1 MSLLLTGD
9 TGRIGQLDVQRA
21 HADSAPDKSI
31 SALVVDCD
39 NEIEAAAIDLQ
50 HIIAKKAGVLYMTF
64 VLDTGCSTTLS
75 STEIHR
81 VLNDMQPST
90 IRIRGFKGSQREPGL
105 KHGRAFMYA
114 LSADSKQPGTPV
126 IFSVDTVKSINHNLY
141 SITEA
146 FEKQGFD
153 VHLQHSG
160 FSGLIKTDDN
170 GNEQRIPAHYD
181 WDSHQWLI
189 HAAVAADYSTAQNA
203 GNEAEQQIAEFIDC
217 NSTAAQ
223 ESVYIA
229 LPEQISV
236 IVDRRGVVTMREDD
250 HITSIDIDSLIALID
265 ALDAADESEDQSK
278 SLELVAESISKFDTT
293 SGCSKNAH
301 GRGRTMTDY
310 QWHVHTGHA
319 GYHKDCDVC
328 RQIRASLRRAYP
340 IVDAYR
346 EERPGYTWCAD
357 TITWSSRS
365 RHGCKYTTVFR
376 DRASKV
382 YKLIHS
388 VYRSD
393 LPRQIEALI
402 LELRSN
408 PLYNEGKSYK
418 MMTILELD
426 TAGEWRYDSK
436 EWIKIC
442 KRVGL
447 IVHYGSP
454 DDKRSLRENSVKQIE
469 MGTKAIMAERNL
481 PVDWFQEAADQAAEL
496 RSLLPVSE
504 AIVNAEGDAIRP
516 EEHLSDGRISRKACD
531 RRLHYFVLTG
541 TPAMVTDN
549 NQPKGSN
556 VDQVNRVRW
565 GIAVKMINGDLPLF
579 MDPHSGSTFSSR
591 AYRLFQMKPGE
602 SAWHFCGA
610 EVPRLAQTAHRR
622 PQDDAEDPERVID
635 LESFAL
641 VRKDNGDEAHGSHL
655 QAQIAD
661 RDHQSYIPGDDGY
674 LKKASIE
681 KTPLQSPEM
690 QNLDS
695 EVDDSI
701 KITQEI
707 DMLHRNPSYFISRD
721 CYKRFPKPH
730 GVHHGVV
737 SKVVSSDGPVWEIV
751 YDDGDEEHY
760 NVDDMINYCLKMVD
774 GATVTLNSDKSS
786 PGGVDLIGNHP
797 VYLTS
802 NKETFHDICKA
813 IQLPH
818 GQRRLYYEWLGEQ
831 FGMGHQ
837 HKSTAGGLHFV
848 NPFGGCKA
856 TRFDANVRFPLPK
869 GESWQKMIA
878 EHTRKSDA
886 GNTEHIDAYIAETN
900 MLMHINTMRLKERLT
915 NDEKAQEDAIAAL
928 AKQIKPSTDPRVDPQ
943 YVDKKTGRLI
953 PPKTRAEA
961 QSRTDWKHWEAA
973 EAKELESFRKLGVLE
988 EPGRTL
994 KQLKAEGYTKS
1005 PVPLI
1010 ALWTAPY
1017 TPENELKK
1025 FKCRICAQGH
1035 SGNVTKGV
1043 HYFNTFA
1050 AAPNCATTRLMHAI
1064 STVRKLVVVNYDVAT
1079 AYLWG
1084 DMDDSEIV
1092 PVSLPKGMEQY
1103 DSETGE
1109 PLYFLLKKP
1118 LYGMPFS
1125 SRRWSRTR
1133 DEWILKEFNRQGW
1146 TCMKSRADPCLFTI
1160 TKGDERAWLII
1171 HTDDVQSFCISPEFG
1186 ALIAH
1191 KFDERFKIS
1200 MVDAD
1205 QMLGVLRHCET
1216 DEATGI
1222 TTVRLTQPGFVED
1235 LYNQYAA
1242 HIPKR
1247 VPATPFPEKEFLS
1260 LADCNGNRLDPPE
1273 EEMREVFSLGYQ
1285 SVVGALLWAARNCYV
1300 DIALGVNMLQR
1311 VMSKPTMAAWK
1322 AAMHTLSYLHSV
1334 RHRGIVFRSD
1344 GNSDLRVYY
1353 DASNRGDPA
1362 DEKAQYG
1369 FACMLFNGPVQWSSR
1384 KQRHVGTSSTT
1395 NEYMALYH
1403 ACVDTVWLRKIL
1415 KEAGLEEYVQTPTIT
1430 LGDNDQC
1437 TRLSQEDIVTSG
1449 NRMIRNNYHFVKECV
1464 EEGDIETRRVD
1475 TLDNLADPLTKALS
1489 RQYCERLLP
1498 WLTGDGDD
1506 LPVLPL
1512 PSKL

>member
-1 MSLLLTGD
+1 MSLSLTGD
-9 TGRIGQLDVQRA
+9 TGRNGQPDALRA
-21 HADSAPDKSI
+21 RADSAPDKSI

-39 NEIEAAAIDLQ
+39 DEIIAATVDLQ
-50 HIIAKKAGVLYMTF
+50 KVIARRGGVVYMTF
-64 VLDTGCSTTLS
+64 VLDTGCSTTLC
-75 STEIHR
+75 STEVHR
-81 VLNDMQPST
+81 VLSDIQPST
-90 IRIRGFKGSQREPGL
+90 IRIRGFTGSQREPGL
-105 KHGRAFMYA
+105 KHGQAYMYA
-114 LSADSKQPGTPV
+114 LSADLSQPGTPV

-146 FEKQGFD
+146 FEQQGFD
-153 VHLQHSG
+153 IRLQHQG
-160 FSGLIKTDDN
+160 FSGLIKRDKN
-170 GNEQRIPAHYD
+170 GNEMRIPAHYD
-181 WDSHQWLI
+181 WDTHQWLI
-189 HAAVAADYSTAQNA
+189 HAVVAADYDTAHTA
-203 GNEAEQQIAEFIDC
+203 GTEAEQQMAEFIDC
-217 NSTAAQ
+217 NSTSAHETA
-223 ESVYIA
+223 YLT
-229 LPEQISV
+229 LPQQLSV
-236 IVDRRGVVTMREDD
+236 IVDRRGVVVMRNDD
-250 HITSIDIDSLIALID
+250 HITSIDIDALIALVE
-265 ALDAADESEDQSK
+265 ALDAATDSEDQNK

-293 SGCSKNAH
+293 AGCSKNAH
-301 GRGRTMTDY
+301 ARGRSMTDY

-328 RQIRASLRRAYP
+328 RQIRSSLRRAYP
-340 IVDAYR
+340 IVDPYR
-346 EERPGYTWCAD
+346 ETRPGYTWCAD

-393 LPRQIEALI
+393 LPRQIESLI
-402 LELRSN
+402 QDLRSN

-418 MMTILELD
+418 LMTILELD

-436 EWIKIC
+436 EWLETC
-442 KRVGL
+442 KRIGL

-496 RSLLPVSE
+496 RNLLPVSE
-504 AIVNAEGDAIRP
+504 AIVNADGDAVRP
-516 EEHLSDGRISRKACD
+516 EEHLSDGRISRKECD

-556 VDQVNRVRW
+556 IDQINRVRW
-565 GIAVKMINGDLPLF
+565 GIAIKMVNGDLPLF
-579 MDPHSGSTFSSR
+579 MDPHTGSTFSSR
-591 AYRLFQMKPGE
+591 AYRLFEMKPGE

-622 PQDDAEDPERVID
+622 PQDDAEDPERIID

-641 VRKDNGDEAHGSHL
+641 VRKHDGDEAHQGYL

-661 RDHQSYIPGDDGY
+661 RDHQSYIPGADGY
-674 LKKASIE
+674 LKKESIE
-681 KTPLQSPEM
+681 KTSLQSPEM

-701 KITQEI
+701 KLAQEI
-707 DMLHRNPSYFISRD
+707 EMLHRNPSHFISRD
-721 CYKRFPKPH
+721 CYKRFPQPH

-760 NVDDMINYCLKMVD
+760 SVEDMIKFCLKMID
-774 GATVTLNSDKSS
+774 GVTVTLNQGVSRS
-786 PGGVDLIGNHP
+786 GGVDLIGSHP
-797 VYLTS
+797 TYLTK
-802 NKETFHDICKA
+802 NNETFDHICKA
-813 IQLPH
+813 IDLPS
-818 GQRRLYYEWLGEQ
+818 GQRRLYYEWLNEC
-831 FGMGHQ
+831 FGMGHM

-848 NPFGGCKA
+848 NPFGGGKA
-856 TRFDANVRFPLPK
+856 TRFDAGVRFPMPK
-869 GESWQKMIA
+869 GDSWQKKIA
-878 EHTRKSDA
+878 DHNSKSDA

-900 MLMHINTMRLKERLT
+900 MLMHVNIIRLKEKMA
-915 NDEKAQEDAIAAL
+915 NDQKSQEDAIAAL
-928 AKQIKPSTDPRVDPQ
+928 AEQLKPSADPRVDPR
-943 YVDKKTGRLI
+943 YVDKNTGRLI

-961 QSRTDWKHWEAA
+961 QSRSDWKHWEAA
-973 EAKELESFRKLGVLE
+973 EAKELQSFRDLGVLE

-994 KQLKAEGYTKS
+994 KQLKAAGYTKP

-1010 ALWTAPY
+1010 AIWTAPY

-1025 FKCRICAQGH
+1025 FKCRICAAGH
-1035 SGNVTKGV
+1035 PGNVTKGV

-1064 STVRKLVVVNYDVAT
+1064 STHLKLVVVNYDVAT

-1084 DMDDSEIV
+1084 DMEESEIV
-1092 PVSLPKGMEQY
+1092 PVTLPKGMEQY
-1103 DSETGE
+1103 DPTTGE
-1109 PLYFLLKKP
+1109 PLYYLLKKP

-1125 SRRWSRTR
+1125 SRRWARTR
-1133 DEWILKEFNRQGW
+1133 DDWILKEFNQPGW
-1146 TCMKSRADPCLFTI
+1146 TCTKSRADPCLFSVK
-1160 TKGDERAWLII
+1160 KGKERAWLII
-1171 HTDDVQSFCISPEFG
+1171 HTDDVQSFCTSAEFG
-1186 ALIAH
+1186 ATIAH
-1191 KFDERFKIS
+1191 KFDARFKIS
-1200 MVDAD
+1200 MVDAN

-1216 DEATGI
+1216 DETTGV
-1222 TTVRLTQPGFVED
+1222 TTVRLTQPGFIED

-1242 HIPKR
+1242 HIPKK
-1247 VPATPFPEKEFLS
+1247 VPSTPFPEKEFLS
-1260 LADCNGNRLDPPE
+1260 LADCDGNPIDPPE
-1273 EEMREVFSLGYQ
+1273 TEMREVFSLGYQ
-1285 SVVGALLWAARNCYV
+1285 SVVGALLWAARNCYI
-1300 DIALGVNMLQR
+1300 DIALGVNMMQR

-1322 AAMHTLSYLHSV
+1322 AAMHTLCYLHSV

-1369 FACMLFNGPVQWSSR
+1369 FACMLFNGPVQWTSR
-1384 KQRHVGTSSTT
+1384 KQRHVGTSSTS

-1415 KEAGLEEYVQTPTIT
+1415 TEAGLKEHANGPTIA

-1437 TRLSQEDIVTSG
+1437 TRLSREDIVTSG

-1464 EEGDIETRRVD
+1464 EQGDIETRRVD
-1475 TLDNLADPLTKALS
+1475 TLDNISDPLTKALS

-1498 WLTGDGDD
+1498 WLTGNSDG
-1506 LPVLPL
+1506 LPDLPL
-1512 PSKL
+1512 PAKL